1 MKPIFVTII
10 LVAALLAVSP
20 YSLNAQTPEQLYQK
34 ALTMEEGQG
43 ALQDAIKLYTR
54 VADNSNA
61 DKSLQAKALLHVG
74 LCYEKLGLKEATKA
88 YQRLVNNFPAQK
100 NEVAI
105 ARERLSRL
113 NPVESSGEIAIR
125 LVNSESD
132 YTSSISADGEYLAF
146 ADWDT
151 GNLAIRNLKTNEKKL
166 ITNDATWIEPMQY
179 IDEYTLISPD
189 GKLVA
194 YGWLNSEGVIELRL
208 TKVVTQI
215 PAILY
220 TCTKDEIVIPRLWFP
235 DCKKIIAQRYNGNTK
250 TMQLFS
256 VDITNRDI
264 QVLKENTGKFYKIN
278 LSLSSDERNIAF
290 DFPNPSDQD
299 LFDINLLSLDT
310 KKEFQVIKHPANDH
324 LIGWLPGRNELLF
337 TSDRSGTTDIW
348 SVRTPGNEQIE
359 VPGRII
365 TNIGDLDPVGF
376 TRNGSLYYLVLKTN
390 FESFIIPFEGNG
402 PKVSMDYRTPLPGQ
416 VFDVTWLPDGESILC
431 YGYINEQVK
440 RSRLQNIFV
449 INSVTGQAK
458 ALATNL
464 TTAGQLRVSPDGK
477 SVLVFGL
484 DKQRSNEKD
493 YKGGIYIV
501 SIETGTPVE
510 IKLKQN
516 VPPYSGTA
524 EWDKEGKNI
533 FYASNNQIV
542 KHNIES
548 GEEKIIYSAR
558 QFTYP
563 NIMRSHDGNNLLID
577 IMVEKTGSDC
587 QLLSIN
593 ENGGEPKILCT
604 HKDVSNIRL
613 KRIALSPDG
622 KYIYFSSLSDD
633 YKIGLKSIL
642 YRIPSNG
649 GTPENLWQSKVY
661 FIAGMSIHPDG
672 KKMAF
677 STFETGSDLRVIENL
692 GKEIIKIDSKEK

>member
-1 MKPIFVTII
+1 MRPIFITII
-10 LVAALLAVSP
+10 LIAALLAVSQ

-34 ALTMEEGQG
+34 GLTSEEGEG
-43 ALQDAIKLYTR
+43 ALQDAIKLYNQI
-54 VADNSNA
+54 ADNSNA
-61 DKSLQAKALLHVG
+61 DKSLQAKALLHIG
-74 LCYEKLGLKEATKA
+74 MCYEKLGMKEATKA

-113 NPVESSGEIAIR
+113 NPAGSSGEIAIR

-132 YTSSISADGEYLAF
+132 NTSSISADGEYLAF

-151 GNLAIRNLKTNEKKL
+151 GNLAIRNLKTGEKKL

-179 IDEYTLISPD
+179 IDEETLISPD
-189 GKLVA
+189 GKQVA

-208 TKVVTQI
+208 IKVDTQI
-215 PAILY
+215 PAILF

-235 DCKKIIAQRYNGNTK
+235 DCTKLIAQRFNGNTK
-250 TMQLFS
+250 TMQLFL
-256 VDITNRDI
+256 IHIATRDTLT
-264 QVLKENTGKFYKIN
+264 LKENIGRFYKIN
-278 LSLSSDERNIAF
+278 LSLSPDEKNIAF
-290 DFPNPSDQD
+290 DFHNPSDQG

-310 KKEFQVIKHPANDH
+310 KKESQVIKHPANDR
-324 LIGWLPGRNELLF
+324 LIGWFPGRNELLF

-348 SVRTPGNEQIE
+348 SVRTPGKEQIE
-359 VPGRII
+359 VPKRIM
-365 TNIGDLDPVGF
+365 TNVGELDPVGF
-376 TRNGSLYYLVLKTN
+376 TTNGSLYYLISKTN
-390 FESFIIPFEGNG
+390 FESFIIPFDSIGLKLSVN
-402 PKVSMDYRTPLPGQ
+402 SRTPLPGQ
-416 VFDVTWLPDGESILC
+416 VFDVSWLPDGETLIC
-431 YGYINEQVK
+431 YGFRQEQVK
-440 RSRLQNIFV
+440 RSGLQNIFV
-449 INSVTGQAK
+449 INSITGEARV
-458 ALATNL
+458 LATTLN
-464 TTAGQLRVSPDGK
+464 TAGQMRISPDGK
-477 SVLVFGL
+477 SVLVFGI

-501 SIETGTPVE
+501 NIETGTRAE
-510 IKLKQN
+510 IKVKQE
-516 VPPYSGTA
+516 VAPVSGTA

-548 GEEKIIYSAR
+548 EEEKTIYNAR

-563 NIMRSHDGNNLLID
+563 NIVRSIDGNNLFID
-577 IMVEKTGSDC
+577 IMVDKTGADC

-593 ENGGEPKILCT
+593 ENGGEATVLIT

-613 KRIALSPDG
+613 RRIALSPDG
-622 KYIYFSSLSDD
+622 KYIYFSSLFDD
-633 YKIGLKSIL
+633 YKLGLKSIL
-642 YRIPSNG
+642 YRIPTTG
-649 GTPENLWQSKVY
+649 GTPENLWQSKEY

-677 STFETGSDLRVIENL
+677 SNLEIGSDLRVIENL
-692 GKEIIKIDSKEK
+692 GKEIIKIDTKEK

>member
-1 MKPIFVTII
+1 MKPSFITII
-10 LVAALLAVSP
+10 LVAALLTVSP
-20 YSLNAQTPEQLYQK
+20 YNLNAQTPEQLYQK
-34 ALTMEEGQG
+34 GLTMEEGEG
-43 ALQDAIKLYTR
+43 ALQDAIKLYNH

-61 DKSLQAKALLHVG
+61 DKSLQAKAILHVG

-113 NPVESSGEIAIR
+113 NPAGSSGEIAIR

-132 YTSSISADGEYLAF
+132 NTSSISADGEYLAL

-151 GNLAIRNLKTNEKKL
+151 GNLAIRNLKTGEKKL

-189 GKLVA
+189 GKQVA

-208 TKVVTQI
+208 IKVDTQI
-215 PAILY
+215 PAILC
-220 TCTKDEIVIPRLWFP
+220 TCTKDEIVIPLLWYP
-235 DCKKIIAQRYNGNTK
+235 DCKKLIAQRYNGNTK
-250 TMQLFS
+250 TILLFS
-256 VDITNRDI
+256 VEITNRDI

-278 LSLSSDERNIAF
+278 LSLSPDERNIAF
-290 DFPNPSDQD
+290 DFPNSSDQG

-348 SVRTPGNEQIE
+348 SVRTPGKEQSE
-359 VPGRII
+359 VPVRII

-376 TRNGSLYYLVLKTN
+376 TRNGSLYYLISKTS
-390 FESFIIPFEGNG
+390 FESFIIPFDSNG
-402 PKVSMDYRTPLPGQ
+402 TKVSMNSRIPLPGQ
-416 VFDVTWLPDGESILC
+416 VFDVTWLPDGESVIC
-431 YGYINEQVK
+431 YGYIKEQLK
-440 RSRLQNIFV
+440 KNRLQNLFV
-449 INSVTGQAK
+449 INSVTGEAR

-484 DKQRSNEKD
+484 DKQRSIEKN

-501 SIETGTPVE
+501 NIETGTPVE
-510 IKLKQN
+510 IKVKQD
-516 VPPYSGTA
+516 VAPISGTA

-533 FYASNNQIV
+533 FYASNNQII

-548 GEEKIIYSAR
+548 EEEKIIYNAR
-558 QFTYP
+558 PFTFP
-563 NIMRSHDGNNLLID
+563 NIVRLLDGNNLLID
-577 IMVEKTGSDC
+577 IMVEKTGSHC

-593 ENGGEPKILCT
+593 ENGGEAKILCT
-604 HKDVSNIRL
+604 HTDVSNIRL

-622 KYIYFSSLSDD
+622 KDIYFSSLSDD
-633 YKIGLKSIL
+633 DKLGLKSIL
-642 YRIPSNG
+642 YRIASTG
-649 GTPENLWQSKVY
+649 GTPENLWQSKKY
-661 FIAGMSIHPDG
+661 FIAGMSIHPEG

-677 STFETGSDLRVIENL
+677 STFETGFDLRVIENL
-692 GKEIIKIDSKEK
+692 GKEVLKIDSKEE